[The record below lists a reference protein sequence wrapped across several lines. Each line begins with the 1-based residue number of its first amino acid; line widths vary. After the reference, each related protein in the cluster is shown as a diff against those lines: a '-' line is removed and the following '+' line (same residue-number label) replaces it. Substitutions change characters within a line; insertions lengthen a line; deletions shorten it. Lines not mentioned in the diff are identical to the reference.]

1 MAVKYVNM
9 GCCYEG
15 CATRWASI
23 ICVLTPLTILALA
36 YVGWLHAPEIKLM
49 PENKVTVLQIMPM
62 PLPPEPLP
70 LIEEFSPQVIE
81 PSDPL
86 PAPEPKPKPV
96 EKPKPQPSPKPT
108 PNPVEETPP
117 VPPQPVTESFG
128 GAPKVSPEPVKSA
141 APPTPPQMAQG
152 DYDKFLSAFLYKV
165 KQELYYPKA
174 AQRGNLSGTVKVGIV
189 FDAGGQIVS
198 YKLADSGNCHKL
210 LGEAALKT
218 IEQVKAGWKPPLAP
232 GHQQTI
238 VVPVVFELK

>member
-1 MAVKYVNM
+1 MAVRYVNM

-15 CATRWASI
+15 RASRWAFI
-23 ICVLTPLTILALA
+23 ICVLTPLTLLALA
-36 YVGWLHAPEIKLM
+36 HAGFLRAPEIKLA

-62 PLPPEPLP
+62 PAPPEPLP
-70 LIEEFSPQVIE
+70 FVEEYSPQVIE

-108 PNPVEETPP
+108 PNPVQA
-117 VPPQPVTESFG
+117 PQPVDTRPAVESEG
-128 GAPKVSPEPVKSA
+128 GAPTYSAEPVKA
-141 APPTPPQMAQG
+141 AGPPAAQQMSQG
-152 DYDKFLSAFLYKV
+152 DYDKFLSSFLYKV

-174 AQRGNLSGTVKVGIV
+174 AQRGNISGTVKVSIV
-189 FDAGGQIVS
+189 FDANGNILS
-198 YKLADSGNCHKL
+198 YKLAGGGNYHKL

-218 IEQVKAGWKPPLAP
+218 IEQVKSVWKPPIAP